1 MEAISSAYTAALQHV
16 QASRLTDAELVH
28 PPSQIALA
36 CLYLSS
42 QDLAEQ
48 WAQEKCGDAESSNIM
63 ASLRQIVTMIEQEGA
78 MPDVEIVRGIDRRL
92 KVCKNPEKVV
102 GSRA

>member
-1 MEAISSAYTAALQHV
+1 METITPAYTAALPYV
-16 QASRLTDAELVH
+16 QAGRLTDAELIY

-36 CLYLSS
+36 CLYLAS

-48 WAQEKCGDAESSNIM
+48 WARAKCGEVEAPNVMTSV
-63 ASLRQIVTMIEQEGA
+63 RQIVTMIEQEGV
-78 MPDVEIVRGIDRRL
+78 MPDVEVVRGIDRRL